1 MKKLIALLLALMLA
15 LALAV
20 PASAAGE
27 DIGII
32 GGADGPTY
40 ILVSADPKAAATG
53 EDIGIIGGAD
63 GPTYILVSAD
73 PKAAAAGEDIG
84 IIGGAD
90 GPTYIL
96 VSADPKAAATV
107 SKEQRE
113 QNIKALGGV
122 VGQVN
127 VLLGDRCIAFT
138 DAVPEVKNGR
148 TMVPLRAA
156 LEAMGARIEFD
167 QATKTAI
174 VTGEKASFTHVVGSD
189 VITRADGSTVKMDVR
204 SYVTPSNRTMVPVRF
219 FSQVLGYDV
228 FWDNGYRMA
237 FLLDEETFAEKV
249 DSRLTILND
258 YLAGNAKRFDA
269 SKNYKEDVTLSG
281 TVKVIDSIKGDRSYP
296 YSGKA
301 SVLLGKDGMSMSLSA
316 DLGDLAE
323 LLEGLGGKLPEA
335 YRALTVKPEL
345 EAIFSDKLYF
355 RSPLLDAAMAKVD
368 GTQAVSGAWYA
379 TDAVMSFGD
388 LYESMYGSNEDYT
401 VGKAFYAAMKQGDA
415 NGFFESWSGTEQLAA
430 AAVELF
436 GDETFTKSGSG
447 YKWHFGKE
455 ELAMLL
461 AEAIPGFIA
470 DSGVEELSIDL
481 TMRSDGGVELKYT
494 ASTSINEEAALR
506 IDYTFAGNSS
516 RMTAKGTVQLRNICD
531 VRFDAAVSVRA
542 TSEKPLTAPPAGAT
556 IITLPP
562 VMPIAA

>member
-1 MKKLIALLLALMLA
+1 MKRVLSLLLALTLA

-40 ILVSADPKAAATG
+40 ILVSADPKAAAT
-53 EDIGIIGGAD
+53 
-63 GPTYILVSAD
+63 
-73 PKAAAAGEDIG
+73 
-84 IIGGAD
+84 
-90 GPTYIL
+90 
-96 VSADPKAAATV
+96 V

-113 QNIKALGGV
+113 QSVEALGGT
-122 VGQVN
+122 VGQTN
-127 VLLGDRCIAFT
+127 VLLNDKCISFT
-138 DAVPEVKNGR
+138 DAAPEAKNGR
-148 TMVPLRAA
+148 TMVPLRAT
-156 LEAMGARIEFD
+156 LEAMGATVDYE
-167 QATKTAI
+167 QATKTVT
-174 VTGEKASFTHVVGSD
+174 VTGEKASFTHVIGSD
-189 VITRADGSTVKMDVR
+189 VITLSDGTAVKMDVA
-204 SYVTPSNRTMVPVRF
+204 SYSTPSNRTMVPVRF

-249 DSRLTILND
+249 DSRLTILNG

-269 SKNYKEDVTLSG
+269 SKNYREDVTLSG

-316 DLGDLAE
+316 DLSDLAE
-323 LLEGLGGKLPEA
+323 YFESLAGEPLPEA
-335 YRALTVKPEL
+335 YRAAFIKPEL
-345 EAIFSDKLYF
+345 EAIYGDKLYYK
-355 RSPLLDAAMAKVD
+355 SPLFDALMAKVD

-379 TDAVMSFGD
+379 TDAVMSFGA
-388 LYESMYGSNEDYT
+388 LYESMYGGNEDYT
-401 VGKAFYAAMKQGDA
+401 VGKALYAAMKQGDA
-415 NGFFESWSGTEQLAA
+415 NGFFESWSDKTSLASG
-430 AAVELF
+430 VVRMF

-447 YKWHFGKE
+447 YKWHFGID
-455 ELAMLL
+455 ELTKLMGRRTGGGTLTAQTAKDEGL
-461 AEAIPGFIA
+461 
-470 DSGVEELSIDL
+470 EELSIDL
-481 TMRSDGGVELKYT
+481 TLRSDGSVELKYT

-506 IDYTFAGNSS
+506 IDYTLAGNSS
-516 RMTAKGTVQLRNICD
+516 RMTAKGTVQVRNVCD
-531 VRFDAAVSVRA
+531 VTFDAAISVRT

>member
-20 PASAAGE
+20 PAS
-27 DIGII
+27 
-32 GGADGPTY
+32 
-40 ILVSADPKAAATG
+40 
-53 EDIGIIGGAD
+53 
-63 GPTYILVSAD
+63 
-73 PKAAAAGEDIG
+73 AAGEDIG

-138 DAVPEVKNGR
+138 DAAPEVKNGR
-148 TMVPLRAA
+148 TMVPLRAS
-156 LEAMGARIEFD
+156 LEAMGARVD
-167 QATKTAI
+167 YDADTKTAI

-189 VITRADGSTVKMDVR
+189 IITRADGSTVKMDVR
-204 SYVTPSNRTMVPVRF
+204 SYVTPSNRTMVPIRF

-249 DSRLTILND
+249 DSRLTILNG

-301 SVLLGKDGMSMSLSA
+301 SVLMGGEGMSMSVSA

-355 RSPLLDAAMAKVD
+355 KSPLFDALMAKVD

-379 TDAVMSFGD
+379 TDAVMSFGA
-388 LYESMYGSNEDYT
+388 LYESMYGGNEDYT
-401 VGKAFYAAMKQGDA
+401 VGKALYAAMKQGDA
-415 NGFFESWSGTEQLAA
+415 NGFYESWSGTEQLAA
-430 AAVELF
+430 AAVEML

-455 ELAMLL
+455 ELAKLL
-461 AEAIPGFIA
+461 TEAGVDAEAVPGFIA

-481 TMRSDGGVELKYT
+481 TLRSDGGVELKYT

-506 IDYTFAGNSS
+506 IDYTLAGNSS
-516 RMTAKGTVQLRNICD
+516 RMTAKGTVQVRNVCD
-531 VRFDAAVSVRA
+531 VTFDAAVIVRA

>member
-122 VGQVN
+122 AGQVN

-249 DSRLTILND
+249 DSRLIILND

-269 SKNYKEDVTLSG
+269 SRNYKEDVTLSG

-355 RSPLLDAAMAKVD
+355 RSPLLDAAMAKANAP
-368 GTQAVSGAWYA
+368 QAVSGAWYA
-379 TDAVMSFGD
+379 TDAVMSFPD
-388 LYESMYGSNEDYT
+388 LYRSMYGGNEDYT
-401 VGKAFYAAMKQGDA
+401 VGKVLYAAMKQGDA
-415 NGFFESWSGTEQLAA
+415 NRFYEGWSGTEQLAA

-436 GDETFTKSGSG
+436 GDETFTKSAGS

-455 ELAMLL
+455 ELAKLL

-481 TMRSDGGVELKYT
+481 TLRSDGGVELKYT
-494 ASTSINEEAALR
+494 AAMNAKEEAAFR
-506 IDYTFAGNSS
+506 IDYTLTGNSS
-516 RMTAKGTVQLRNICD
+516 RMTVKGAVQVRNVCD
-531 VRFDAAVSVRA
+531 VTFDAAVSVRT

>member
-1 MKKLIALLLALMLA
+1 MKKLIALLLALTLA

-40 ILVSADPKAAATG
+40 ILVSADPKAAAT
-53 EDIGIIGGAD
+53 
-63 GPTYILVSAD
+63 
-73 PKAAAAGEDIG
+73 GEDIG

-249 DSRLTILND
+249 DSRLTILNG

-379 TDAVMSFGD
+379 TDAVMSFPD

-401 VGKAFYAAMKQGDA
+401 VGKALYAMMKQGDA
-415 NGFFESWSGTEQLAA
+415 NRFYEGWSGTKQLAA

-455 ELAMLL
+455 ELAKLL

-481 TMRSDGGVELKYT
+481 TLRSDGGVELKYT
-494 ASTSINEEAALR
+494 AAMNAKEEAAFR
-506 IDYTFAGNSS
+506 IDYTLTGNSS
-516 RMTAKGTVQLRNICD
+516 RMTVKGAVQVRNVCD
-531 VRFDAAVSVRA
+531 VTFDAAVSVRT

>member
-1 MKKLIALLLALMLA
+1 LQKSGVYGTLKEQDTQWTHTGKENGKMKKLIALLLALMLA

-40 ILVSADPKAAATG
+40 ILVSADPKAAAT
-53 EDIGIIGGAD
+53 
-63 GPTYILVSAD
+63 
-73 PKAAAAGEDIG
+73 
-84 IIGGAD
+84 
-90 GPTYIL
+90 
-96 VSADPKAAATV
+96 V

-122 VGQVN
+122 AGQVN

-189 VITRADGSTVKMDVR
+189 VITRADGSTVKMDVH

-249 DSRLTILND
+249 DSRLTILNG

-379 TDAVMSFGD
+379 TDAVMSFPD

-401 VGKAFYAAMKQGDA
+401 VGKALYAMMKQGDA
-415 NGFFESWSGTEQLAA
+415 NRFYESWSGTEQLAA
-430 AAVELF
+430 AAVEMF

-470 DSGVEELSIDL
+470 DSGVEELSIDMTL
-481 TMRSDGGVELKYT
+481 RSDGGVELKYT

-506 IDYTFAGNSS
+506 IDYTLAGNSS
-516 RMTAKGTVQLRNICD
+516 RMTVKGAVQLRNICD
-531 VRFDAAVSVRA
+531 VRFDAAISVRT

>member
-40 ILVSADPKAAATG
+40 ILVREDSEADAEAA
-53 EDIGIIGGAD
+53 
-63 GPTYILVSAD
+63 
-73 PKAAAAGEDIG
+73 K
-84 IIGGAD
+84 
-90 GPTYIL
+90 
-96 VSADPKAAATV
+96 K
-107 SKEQRE
+107 QRE
-113 QNIKALGGV
+113 ANLTALGGV
-122 VGQVN
+122 VGQTN
-127 VLLGDRCIAFT
+127 VLLNDKCIAFT
-138 DAVPEVKNGR
+138 DAAPEARNGR
-148 TMVPLRAA
+148 TMVPLRAT
-156 LEAMGARIEFD
+156 LEAMGAQVDYD
-167 QATKTAI
+167 QATRSAL
-174 VTGEKASFTHVVGSD
+174 VTGEKASFTHVIGSD
-189 VITRADGSTVKMDVR
+189 VITLSDGTEVKMDVA
-204 SYVTPSNRTMVPVRF
+204 SYATASNRTMVPVRF

-249 DSRLTILND
+249 DSRLTILNG

-379 TDAVMSFGD
+379 TDAVMSFPD
-388 LYESMYGSNEDYT
+388 LYESMYGGNEDYT
-401 VGKAFYAAMKQGDA
+401 VGKALYAMMKQGDA
-415 NGFFESWSGTEQLAA
+415 NRFYESWSGTEQLAA
-430 AAVELF
+430 AAVEMF
-436 GDETFTKSGSG
+436 GDETFTKSAGS
-447 YKWHFGKE
+447 YKWHLGID
-455 ELAMLL
+455 ELTKLMGRRTGGGTLTAQTAKDEGL
-461 AEAIPGFIA
+461 
-470 DSGVEELSIDL
+470 EELSIDL
-481 TMRSDGGVELKYT
+481 MLRSDGSVELKYT
-494 ASTSINEEAALR
+494 AAMNAKEEAAFR
-506 IDYTFAGNSS
+506 IDYTLTGNSS
-516 RMTAKGTVQLRNICD
+516 RMTVKGAVQLRNICD
-531 VRFDAAVSVRA
+531 VRFDAAISVRT

>member
-40 ILVSADPKAAATG
+40 ILVSADPKAAAT
-53 EDIGIIGGAD
+53 
-63 GPTYILVSAD
+63 
-73 PKAAAAGEDIG
+73 
-84 IIGGAD
+84 
-90 GPTYIL
+90 
-96 VSADPKAAATV
+96 V

-122 VGQVN
+122 AGQVN

-189 VITRADGSTVKMDVR
+189 VITRADGSTVKMDVH

-228 FWDNGYRMA
+228 FWDNGYRMV

-249 DSRLTILND
+249 DSRLTILNG

-301 SVLLGKDGMSMSLSA
+301 SVLMGGEGMSMSVSA

-355 RSPLLDAAMAKVD
+355 RSPLLDAAMAKANAP
-368 GTQAVSGAWYA
+368 QAVSGAWYA
-379 TDAVMSFGD
+379 TDAVMSFPD
-388 LYESMYGSNEDYT
+388 LYRSMYGGNEDYT
-401 VGKAFYAAMKQGDA
+401 VGKALYAAMKQGDA
-415 NGFFESWSGTEQLAA
+415 NRFYEGWSGTDQLAA

-455 ELAMLL
+455 ELAKLL
-461 AEAIPGFIA
+461 TEAGVDAEAVPGFIA
-470 DSGVEELSIDL
+470 DSGVEELSIDMTL
-481 TMRSDGGVELKYT
+481 RSDGGVELKYT

-506 IDYTFAGNSS
+506 IDYTLAGNSS
-516 RMTAKGTVQLRNICD
+516 RMTAKGTVQVRNVCD
-531 VRFDAAVSVRA
+531 VTFDAAVSVRT
-542 TSEKPLTAPPAGAT
+542 TSEKPLAAPPAGAT

>member
-20 PASAAGE
+20 PASAA
-27 DIGII
+27 
-32 GGADGPTY
+32 
-40 ILVSADPKAAATG
+40 G

-249 DSRLTILND
+249 DSRLTILNG

-301 SVLLGKDGMSMSLSA
+301 SVLMGGEGMSMSLSA
-316 DLGDLAE
+316 DLGNLAE

-355 RSPLLDAAMAKVD
+355 RSPLLDAAMAKANAP
-368 GTQAVSGAWYA
+368 QAVSGAWYA
-379 TDAVMSFGD
+379 TDAVMSFPD
-388 LYESMYGSNEDYT
+388 LYRSMYGGNEDYT
-401 VGKAFYAAMKQGDA
+401 VGKVLYAAMKQGDA
-415 NGFFESWSGTEQLAA
+415 NRFYEGWSGTKQLAA

-436 GDETFTKSGSG
+436 DDETFTKSGSG

-455 ELAMLL
+455 ELAKLL

-481 TMRSDGGVELKYT
+481 TLRSDGGVELKYT
-494 ASTSINEEAALR
+494 AAMNAKEEAAFR
-506 IDYTFAGNSS
+506 IDYTLTGNSS
-516 RMTAKGTVQLRNICD
+516 RMTVKGAVQVRNVCD
-531 VRFDAAVSVRA
+531 VTFDAAVSVRT

>member
-1 MKKLIALLLALMLA
+1 
-15 LALAV
+15 
-20 PASAAGE
+20 
-27 DIGII
+27 
-32 GGADGPTY
+32 
-40 ILVSADPKAAATG
+40 
-53 EDIGIIGGAD
+53 
-63 GPTYILVSAD
+63 
-73 PKAAAAGEDIG
+73 
-84 IIGGAD
+84 
-90 GPTYIL
+90 
-96 VSADPKAAATV
+96 
-107 SKEQRE
+107 
-113 QNIKALGGV
+113 
-122 VGQVN
+122 
-127 VLLGDRCIAFT
+127 
-138 DAVPEVKNGR
+138 
-148 TMVPLRAA
+148 
-156 LEAMGARIEFD
+156 
-167 QATKTAI
+167 
-174 VTGEKASFTHVVGSD
+174 
-189 VITRADGSTVKMDVR
+189 MDVR

-249 DSRLTILND
+249 DSRLTILNG

-316 DLGDLAE
+316 DLSDLAE

-379 TDAVMSFGD
+379 TDAVMSFGA
-388 LYESMYGSNEDYT
+388 LYESMYGGNEDYT
-401 VGKAFYAAMKQGDA
+401 VGKALYAAMKQGDA
-415 NGFFESWSGTEQLAA
+415 NGFYESWSGTEQLAA
-430 AAVELF
+430 AAVEMF
-436 GDETFTKSGSG
+436 GDETFTRSGSS

-461 AEAIPGFIA
+461 AEATPGFIA

-481 TMRSDGGVELKYT
+481 TLRSDGSVELKYT
-494 ASTSINEEAALR
+494 AAMNAKEAAAFR
-506 IDYTFAGNSS
+506 IDYTLTGNSS
-516 RMTAKGTVQLRNICD
+516 RMTVKGAVQLRNVCD
-531 VRFDAAVSVRA
+531 VSFAAAVSVRT

>member
-40 ILVSADPKAAATG
+40 ILVSADPKAAAT
-53 EDIGIIGGAD
+53 
-63 GPTYILVSAD
+63 
-73 PKAAAAGEDIG
+73 
-84 IIGGAD
+84 
-90 GPTYIL
+90 
-96 VSADPKAAATV
+96 V

-113 QNIKALGGV
+113 QNIKELGGV
-122 VGQVN
+122 AGQVN

-156 LEAMGARIEFD
+156 LEAMGVRIEFD

-189 VITRADGSTVKMDVR
+189 VITRADGSTVKMDVH

-249 DSRLTILND
+249 DSRLTILNG

-316 DLGDLAE
+316 DLSDLAE
-323 LLEGLGGKLPEA
+323 YFGEPLPEA
-335 YRALTVKPEL
+335 YRAAFIKPEL
-345 EAIFSDKLYF
+345 EAVFSDKLYF
-355 RSPLLDAAMAKVD
+355 RSPLFDALMAEVD

-379 TDAVMSFGD
+379 TDAVMSFGA
-388 LYESMYGSNEDYT
+388 LYESMYGGNEDYT
-401 VGKAFYAAMKQGDA
+401 VGKALYAAMKQGDA
-415 NGFFESWSGTEQLAA
+415 NGFYESWSGTEQLAA
-430 AAVELF
+430 AAVEMF
-436 GDETFTKSGSG
+436 GDETFTRSGSS

-455 ELAMLL
+455 ELAKLL
-461 AEAIPGFIA
+461 TEAGMDAETAQGFIT
-470 DSGVEELSIDL
+470 DIGIDELSIDMTL
-481 TMRSDGGVELKYT
+481 RSDGSVELKYT
-494 ASTSINEEAALR
+494 ASTSVNEEAALR
-506 IDYTFAGNSS
+506 IDYTLAGNSS
-516 RMTAKGTVQLRNICD
+516 RMTAKGTVQVRNVCD
-531 VRFDAAVSVRA
+531 VTFDAAVSVRA

>member
-27 DIGII
+27 DIGV
-32 GGADGPTY
+32 
-40 ILVSADPKAAATG
+40 L
-53 EDIGIIGGAD
+53 
-63 GPTYILVSAD
+63 
-73 PKAAAAGEDIG
+73 
-84 IIGGAD
+84 GGAD

-122 VGQVN
+122 AGQVN

-189 VITRADGSTVKMDVR
+189 VITRADGSTVKMDVH

-228 FWDNGYRMA
+228 FWDNGYRMV

-249 DSRLTILND
+249 DSRLTILNG

-316 DLGDLAE
+316 DLSDLAE

-355 RSPLLDAAMAKVD
+355 RSPRLDAAMAKVD
-368 GTQAVSGAWYA
+368 GTQAVSGAGYA
-379 TDAVMSFGD
+379 TDAVMSFPD

-401 VGKAFYAAMKQGDA
+401 VGKALYAMMKQGDA
-415 NGFFESWSGTEQLAA
+415 NRFYESWSGTEQLAA
-430 AAVELF
+430 AAVEMF
-436 GDETFTKSGSG
+436 GVETFTTSGSG

-470 DSGVEELSIDL
+470 DSGVEELSIDMTL
-481 TMRSDGGVELKYT
+481 RSDGGVELKYT

-506 IDYTFAGNSS
+506 IDYTLAGNSS
-516 RMTAKGTVQLRNICD
+516 RMTVKGAVQLRNICD
-531 VRFDAAVSVRA
+531 VRFDAAISVRT

>member
-20 PASAAGE
+20 PASAAGA
-27 DIGII
+27 DIATI
-32 GGADGPTY
+32 GGADG
-40 ILVSADPKAAATG
+40 S
-53 EDIGIIGGAD
+53 
-63 GPTYILVSAD
+63 
-73 PKAAAAGEDIG
+73 
-84 IIGGAD
+84 
-90 GPTYIL
+90 TYIL

-122 VGQVN
+122 AGQVN

-189 VITRADGSTVKMDVR
+189 VITRADGSTVKMDVH

-237 FLLDEETFAEKV
+237 FLLDGETFAEKV
-249 DSRLTILND
+249 DSRLTILNG

-301 SVLLGKDGMSMSLSA
+301 SVLLGEDGMSMSLGA
-316 DLGDLAE
+316 DLGKLAE

-335 YRALTVKPEL
+335 YRALTIKPEL

-355 RSPLLDAAMAKVD
+355 RSPLLDAAMAKANAP
-368 GTQAVSGAWYA
+368 QAVSGAWYA
-379 TDAVMSFGD
+379 TDAVMSFPD
-388 LYESMYGSNEDYT
+388 LYRSMYGGNEDYT
-401 VGKAFYAAMKQGDA
+401 VGKALYAAMKQGDA
-415 NGFFESWSGTEQLAA
+415 NRFYESWSGTEQLAA
-430 AAVELF
+430 AAVEML

-455 ELAMLL
+455 ELAKLL

-470 DSGVEELSIDL
+470 DSGAEELSIDL

-494 ASTSINEEAALR
+494 ASTSVNEEAALR

-516 RMTAKGTVQLRNICD
+516 RMTAKGTVQVRNVCD
-531 VRFDAAVSVRA
+531 VTFDAAVSVRT

>member
-40 ILVSADPKAAATG
+40 ILVSADPKAAAT
-53 EDIGIIGGAD
+53 
-63 GPTYILVSAD
+63 
-73 PKAAAAGEDIG
+73 
-84 IIGGAD
+84 
-90 GPTYIL
+90 
-96 VSADPKAAATV
+96 V

-122 VGQVN
+122 AGQVN

-204 SYVTPSNRTMVPVRF
+204 SYVTPSNRTMVPLRF

-249 DSRLTILND
+249 DSRLTILNG

-301 SVLLGKDGMSMSLSA
+301 SVLLGKDGMSMSLSMSLSA
-316 DLGDLAE
+316 DLSDLAE
-323 LLEGLGGKLPEA
+323 YFESLAGEPLPEA
-335 YRALTVKPEL
+335 YRAAFIKPEL
-345 EAIFSDKLYF
+345 EAVFSDKLYF
-355 RSPLLDAAMAKVD
+355 RSPLFDALMAEVG

-379 TDAVMSFGD
+379 TDAVMSFPD
-388 LYESMYGSNEDYT
+388 LYRSMYGSGDGRT
-401 VGKAFYAAMKQGDA
+401 VGHILFQERDHHRSSEGARLRRGGAGQGGQGA
-415 NGFFESWSGTEQLAA
+415 QRLRPQQSTLEQGRHLHRCGRGR
-430 AAVELF
+430 LP
-436 GDETFTKSGSG
+436 DP
-447 YKWHFGKE
+447 H
-455 ELAMLL
+455 
-461 AEAIPGFIA
+461 A
-470 DSGVEELSIDL
+470 DPDDDLPSLPHAHPRGVRLH
-481 TMRSDGGVELKYT
+481 RGN
-494 ASTSINEEAALR
+494 ASL
-506 IDYTFAGNSS
+506 
-516 RMTAKGTVQLRNICD
+516 
-531 VRFDAAVSVRA
+531 
-542 TSEKPLTAPPAGAT
+542 
-556 IITLPP
+556 
-562 VMPIAA
+562 

>member
-40 ILVSADPKAAATG
+40 ILVSADPKAAAT
-53 EDIGIIGGAD
+53 
-63 GPTYILVSAD
+63 
-73 PKAAAAGEDIG
+73 
-84 IIGGAD
+84 
-90 GPTYIL
+90 
-96 VSADPKAAATV
+96 V

-122 VGQVN
+122 AGQVN

-228 FWDNGYRMA
+228 FWDNGYRMV

-249 DSRLTILND
+249 DSRLTILNG

-301 SVLLGKDGMSMSLSA
+301 SVLMGGEGMSMSVSA

-355 RSPLLDAAMAKVD
+355 KSPLFDALMAKVD

-379 TDAVMSFGD
+379 TDAVMSFGA
-388 LYESMYGSNEDYT
+388 LYESMYGGNEDYT
-401 VGKAFYAAMKQGDA
+401 VGKALYAAMKQGDA
-415 NGFFESWSGTEQLAA
+415 NGFYESWSGTEQLAA

-461 AEAIPGFIA
+461 TEAGMDAEAVPGFIA
-470 DSGVEELSIDL
+470 GSGVEELSIDL

-506 IDYTFAGNSS
+506 IDYTLAGNSS
-516 RMTAKGTVQLRNICD
+516 RMTAKGTVQVRNVCD
-531 VRFDAAVSVRA
+531 VSFAAAVSVRT
-542 TSEKPLTAPPAGAT
+542 TSEKPLAAPPAGTTVIA
-556 IITLPP
+556 LPT
-562 VMPIAA
+562 AGQK

>member
-73 PKAAAAGEDIG
+73 PKAAA
-84 IIGGAD
+84 
-90 GPTYIL
+90 
-96 VSADPKAAATV
+96 TV

-122 VGQVN
+122 AGQVN

-249 DSRLTILND
+249 DSRLTILNG

-301 SVLLGKDGMSMSLSA
+301 SVLMGKDGMSMSLSA

-355 RSPLLDAAMAKVD
+355 KSPLFDALMAKVD

-379 TDAVMSFGD
+379 TDAVMSFGA
-388 LYESMYGSNEDYT
+388 LYESMYGGNEDYT
-401 VGKAFYAAMKQGDA
+401 VGKALYAAMKQGDA
-415 NGFFESWSGTEQLAA
+415 NGFYESWSGTEQLAA

-481 TMRSDGGVELKYT
+481 TMRSDGSVELKYT

-506 IDYTFAGNSS
+506 IDYTLAGNSS
-516 RMTAKGTVQLRNICD
+516 RMTVKGAVQVRNICD
-531 VRFDAAVSVRA
+531 VRFDAAISVRT

>member
-40 ILVSADPKAAATG
+40 ILVSADPKAAAT
-53 EDIGIIGGAD
+53 
-63 GPTYILVSAD
+63 
-73 PKAAAAGEDIG
+73 GEDIG

>member
-40 ILVSADPKAAATG
+40 ILVSADPKAAAT
-53 EDIGIIGGAD
+53 
-63 GPTYILVSAD
+63 
-73 PKAAAAGEDIG
+73 
-84 IIGGAD
+84 
-90 GPTYIL
+90 
-96 VSADPKAAATV
+96 V

-113 QNIKALGGV
+113 QTIKALGGV
-122 VGQVN
+122 AGQVN

-189 VITRADGSTVKMDVR
+189 VITRADGSTVKMDVH

-249 DSRLTILND
+249 DSRLTILNG

-323 LLEGLGGKLPEA
+323 LLEGLGGKLQEA

-379 TDAVMSFGD
+379 TDAVMSFPD

-401 VGKAFYAAMKQGDA
+401 VGKALYAMMKQGDA
-415 NGFFESWSGTEQLAA
+415 NRFYESWSGTEQLAA
-430 AAVELF
+430 AAVEMF
-436 GDETFTKSGSG
+436 GDETFTKSAGS
-447 YKWHFGKE
+447 YKWHLGID
-455 ELAMLL
+455 ELTKLMGRRTGGGTLTAQTAKDEGL
-461 AEAIPGFIA
+461 
-470 DSGVEELSIDL
+470 EELSIDL
-481 TMRSDGGVELKYT
+481 MLRSDGSVELKYT
-494 ASTSINEEAALR
+494 AAMNAKEEAAFR
-506 IDYTFAGNSS
+506 IDYTLTGNSS
-516 RMTAKGTVQLRNICD
+516 RMTVKGAVQLRNICD
-531 VRFDAAVSVRA
+531 VRFDAAISVRT

>member
-1 MKKLIALLLALMLA
+1 MKRVLSLLLALTLA

-20 PASAAGE
+20 PAS
-27 DIGII
+27 
-32 GGADGPTY
+32 
-40 ILVSADPKAAATG
+40 
-53 EDIGIIGGAD
+53 
-63 GPTYILVSAD
+63 
-73 PKAAAAGEDIG
+73 AAGEDIG

-113 QNIKALGGV
+113 QNIKALGGL

-204 SYVTPSNRTMVPVRF
+204 SYVAPSNRTMVPVRF

-228 FWDNGYRMA
+228 FWDNGYRMV

-249 DSRLTILND
+249 DSSLTILNG

-269 SKNYKEDVTLSG
+269 SKNYREDVTLSG

-316 DLGDLAE
+316 DLSDLAE
-323 LLEGLGGKLPEA
+323 YFESLAGEPLPEA
-335 YRALTVKPEL
+335 YRAAFIKPEL
-345 EAIFSDKLYF
+345 EAVFSDKLYF
-355 RSPLLDAAMAKVD
+355 RSPLFDALMAEVG

-379 TDAVMSFGD
+379 TDAVMSFPD
-388 LYESMYGSNEDYT
+388 LYRSMYGSRDGRT
-401 VGKAFYAAMKQGDA
+401 VGHILYAMVKQGDA
-415 NGFFESWSGTEQLAA
+415 NGFFESWSDKTSLASG
-430 AAVELF
+430 VVRMF

-447 YKWHFGKE
+447 YKWHFGID
-455 ELAMLL
+455 ELTKLMGRRTGGGTLTAQTAKDEGL
-461 AEAIPGFIA
+461 
-470 DSGVEELSIDL
+470 EELSIDL
-481 TMRSDGGVELKYT
+481 TLRSDGSVELKYT

-506 IDYTFAGNSS
+506 IDYTLAGNSS
-516 RMTAKGTVQLRNICD
+516 RMTAKGTVQVRNVCD
-531 VRFDAAVSVRA
+531 VSFDAAVSVRT
-542 TSEKPLTAPPAGAT
+542 TSEKPLAAPPAGAT

>member
-1 MKKLIALLLALMLA
+1 MKKLIALLLALTLA

-20 PASAAGE
+20 PAS
-27 DIGII
+27 
-32 GGADGPTY
+32 
-40 ILVSADPKAAATG
+40 
-53 EDIGIIGGAD
+53 
-63 GPTYILVSAD
+63 
-73 PKAAAAGEDIG
+73 AAGEDIG

-148 TMVPLRAA
+148 TMVPLRAS

-249 DSRLTILND
+249 DSRLTILNG

-316 DLGDLAE
+316 DLSDLAE

-379 TDAVMSFGD
+379 TDAVMSFGA
-388 LYESMYGSNEDYT
+388 LYESMYGGNEDYT
-401 VGKAFYAAMKQGDA
+401 VGKALYAAMKQGDA
-415 NGFFESWSGTEQLAA
+415 NGFYESWSGTEQLAA
-430 AAVELF
+430 AAVEMF
-436 GDETFTKSGSG
+436 GDE
-447 YKWHFGKE
+447 
-455 ELAMLL
+455 
-461 AEAIPGFIA
+461 AEALRRAGGEYGAATGRPRRVGAFDIPASRYGVRMHGADCIA
-470 DSGVEELSIDL
+470 LTKMDVLSYMDKIPVCAHYELNGEQTDDFPFPVLLQDAKPVVEYLPGWQCDISGARNWEDL
-481 TMRSDGGVELKYT
+481 P
-494 ASTSINEEAALR
+494 EAAR
-506 IDYTFAGNSS
+506 SYVEYVEKAIGCHIGF
-516 RMTAKGTVQLRNICD
+516 
-531 VRFDAAVSVRA
+531 VSV
-542 TSEKPLTAPPAGAT
+542 GAERESL
-556 IITLPP
+556 IIR
-562 VMPIAA
+562 

>member
-1 MKKLIALLLALMLA
+1 MKKFLALLLALTLA
-15 LALAV
+15 LSLAV
-20 PASAAGE
+20 PAYAADTAE
-27 DIGII
+27 DEDFDW
-32 GGADGPTY
+32 AA
-40 ILVSADPKAAATG
+40 LEAELAKAEAEQRAAALKELG
-53 EDIGIIGGAD
+53 
-63 GPTYILVSAD
+63 
-73 PKAAAAGEDIG
+73 AAAGQIN
-84 IIGGAD
+84 
-90 GPTYIL
+90 IL
-96 VSADPKAAATV
+96 LNDKCV
-107 SKEQRE
+107 
-113 QNIKALGGV
+113 
-122 VGQVN
+122 
-127 VLLGDRCIAFT
+127 AFP
-138 DAVPEVKNGR
+138 DAVPVLKGGR
-148 TMVPLRAA
+148 TMVPMRAA
-156 LEAMGARIEFD
+156 VEAMGAVVD
-167 QATKTAI
+167 YDAATRTAS
-174 VTGEKASFTHVVGSD
+174 VKMGDVSFTHVIGTD
-189 VITRADGSTVKMDVR
+189 VITLSDGSTVKMDIV
-204 SYVTPSNRTMVPVRF
+204 SYIDKGRTMVPLRF

-249 DSRLTILND
+249 DSRLTILNG

-379 TDAVMSFGD
+379 TDAVMSFPD

-401 VGKAFYAAMKQGDA
+401 VGKALYAMMKQGDA
-415 NGFFESWSGTEQLAA
+415 NRFYESWSGTEQLAA
-430 AAVELF
+430 AAVEMF
-436 GDETFTKSGSG
+436 GDETFTKSAGS
-447 YKWHFGKE
+447 YKWHLGID
-455 ELAMLL
+455 ELTKLMGRRTGGGTLTAQTAKDEGL
-461 AEAIPGFIA
+461 
-470 DSGVEELSIDL
+470 EELSIDL
-481 TMRSDGGVELKYT
+481 MLRSDGSVELKYT
-494 ASTSINEEAALR
+494 AAMNAKEEAAFR
-506 IDYTFAGNSS
+506 IDYTLTGNSS
-516 RMTAKGTVQLRNICD
+516 RMTVKGAVQLRNICD
-531 VRFDAAVSVRA
+531 VRFDAAISVRT

>member
-40 ILVSADPKAAATG
+40 ILVSADPKAAAT
-53 EDIGIIGGAD
+53 
-63 GPTYILVSAD
+63 
-73 PKAAAAGEDIG
+73 GEDIG

-455 ELAMLL
+455 ELAKLL

-481 TMRSDGGVELKYT
+481 TLRSDGGVELKYT
-494 ASTSINEEAALR
+494 AAMNAKEEAAFR
-506 IDYTFAGNSS
+506 IDYTLTGNSS
-516 RMTAKGTVQLRNICD
+516 RMTVKGAVQVRNVCD
-531 VRFDAAVSVRA
+531 VTFDAAVSVRT

>member
-40 ILVSADPKAAATG
+40 ILVSADPKAAAT
-53 EDIGIIGGAD
+53 
-63 GPTYILVSAD
+63 
-73 PKAAAAGEDIG
+73 
-84 IIGGAD
+84 
-90 GPTYIL
+90 
-96 VSADPKAAATV
+96 V

-122 VGQVN
+122 AGQVN

-189 VITRADGSTVKMDVR
+189 VITRADGSTVKMDVH

-249 DSRLTILND
+249 DSRLTILNG

-355 RSPLLDAAMAKVD
+355 RSPLLDAAMAKANAP
-368 GTQAVSGAWYA
+368 QAVSGAWYA
-379 TDAVMSFGD
+379 TDAVMSFPD
-388 LYESMYGSNEDYT
+388 LYRSMYGSGDGRT
-401 VGKAFYAAMKQGDA
+401 VGHILYAMMKQGDA
-415 NGFFESWSGTEQLAA
+415 NGFYESWSSAAQLAA

-436 GDETFTKSGSG
+436 GDETFTKFGSG

-455 ELAMLL
+455 ELAKLL
-461 AEAIPGFIA
+461 TETIPGFIA

-481 TMRSDGGVELKYT
+481 TMRSDGSVELKYT
-494 ASTSINEEAALR
+494 AAMNAKEEAAFR
-506 IDYTFAGNSS
+506 IDYTLTGNSS
-516 RMTAKGTVQLRNICD
+516 RMTVKGAVQVRNICD
-531 VRFDAAVSVRA
+531 VRFDAAISVRT

>member
-1 MKKLIALLLALMLA
+1 MKQVLSLLLALALA

-40 ILVSADPKAAATG
+40 ILVN
-53 EDIGIIGGAD
+53 
-63 GPTYILVSAD
+63 
-73 PKAAAAGEDIG
+73 
-84 IIGGAD
+84 
-90 GPTYIL
+90 
-96 VSADPKAAATV
+96 ADPKAAATV

-138 DAVPEVKNGR
+138 DAAPEVKNGR
-148 TMVPLRAA
+148 TMVPLRAS
-156 LEAMGARIEFD
+156 LEAMGARVD
-167 QATKTAI
+167 YDAATKTVT
-174 VTGEKASFTHVVGSD
+174 VTGEKASFTHVIGSD
-189 VITRADGSTVKMDVR
+189 VITLSDGTAVKMDVA
-204 SYVTPSNRTMVPVRF
+204 SYSTPSNRTMVPIRF

-249 DSRLTILND
+249 DSCLTILNG

-269 SKNYKEDVTLSG
+269 SRNYKEDVTLSG

-316 DLGDLAE
+316 DLSDLAE
-323 LLEGLGGKLPEA
+323 YFESLAGEPLPEA
-335 YRALTVKPEL
+335 YRAAFIKPEL
-345 EAIFSDKLYF
+345 EAIYGDKLYYK
-355 RSPLLDAAMAKVD
+355 SPLFDALMAKVD

-379 TDAVMSFGD
+379 TDAVMSFPD
-388 LYESMYGSNEDYT
+388 LYRSMYGGRDGRT
-401 VGKAFYAAMKQGDA
+401 VGHILYAMMKQGDA
-415 NGFFESWSGTEQLAA
+415 NRFYESWSGTEQLAA
-430 AAVELF
+430 AAVEMF

-470 DSGVEELSIDL
+470 DSGVEELSIDMTL
-481 TMRSDGGVELKYT
+481 RSDGGVELKYT
-494 ASTSINEEAALR
+494 ASTSVNEEAALR
-506 IDYTFAGNSS
+506 INYTLAGNSS
-516 RMTAKGTVQLRNICD
+516 RMTAKGTVQVRNVCD
-531 VRFDAAVSVRA
+531 VTFAAAVSVRT
-542 TSEKPLTAPPAGAT
+542 TSEKPLAAPPAGTTVIALPT
-556 IITLPP
+556 AGQII
-562 VMPIAA
+562 A

>member
-32 GGADGPTY
+32 GGADGLTY
-40 ILVSADPKAAATG
+40 ILVG
-53 EDIGIIGGAD
+53 EDQGTAPDTIFGTAENIDWDAIMKEMAER
-63 GPTYILVSAD
+63 SA
-73 PKAAAAGEDIG
+73 AQE
-84 IIGGAD
+84 
-90 GPTYIL
+90 
-96 VSADPKAAATV
+96 
-107 SKEQRE
+107 KEQRE

-122 VGQVN
+122 AGQVN

-189 VITRADGSTVKMDVR
+189 VITRADGSTVKMDVH

-228 FWDNGYRMA
+228 FWDNGYRMV

-249 DSRLTILND
+249 DSRLTILNG

-301 SVLLGKDGMSMSLSA
+301 SVLMGGEGMSMSVSA

-355 RSPLLDAAMAKVD
+355 KSPLFDALMAKVD

-379 TDAVMSFGD
+379 ADAAMSFAD
-388 LYESMYGSNEDYT
+388 LRASMYGSGESYT
-401 VGKAFYAAMKQGDA
+401 VGGLLYASMMQGEA
-415 NGFFESWSGTEQLAA
+415 NSFFTSWNSTTQLASA
-430 AAVELF
+430 AAELL
-436 GDETFTKSGSG
+436 GDDTFTKSGSS
-447 YKWHFGKE
+447 YKWHFGKAELAKLITEMYGEAYAAEVMKEESIE
-455 ELAMLL
+455 EL
-461 AEAIPGFIA
+461 
-470 DSGVEELSIDL
+470 DIDL
-481 TMRSDGGVELKYT
+481 TLRGDGGVELKC
-494 ASTSINEEAALR
+494 AMAMDLNEEAAFR
-506 IDYTFAGNSS
+506 IDYTLTGNSS
-516 RMTAKGTVQLRNICD
+516 RMTVKGAVQVRNVCD
-531 VRFDAAVSVRA
+531 VTFDAAVSVRT

>member
-40 ILVSADPKAAATG
+40 ILVSADPKAAAT
-53 EDIGIIGGAD
+53 
-63 GPTYILVSAD
+63 
-73 PKAAAAGEDIG
+73 
-84 IIGGAD
+84 
-90 GPTYIL
+90 
-96 VSADPKAAATV
+96 V

-122 VGQVN
+122 AGQVN

-189 VITRADGSTVKMDVR
+189 VITRADGSTVKMDVH

-228 FWDNGYRMA
+228 FWDNGYRMV

-249 DSRLTILND
+249 DSRLTILNG

-316 DLGDLAE
+316 DLSDLAE
-323 LLEGLGGKLPEA
+323 YFESLAGEPLPEA
-335 YRALTVKPEL
+335 YRAAFIKPEL
-345 EAIFSDKLYF
+345 EAIYGDKLYYK
-355 RSPLLDAAMAKVD
+355 SPLFDALMAKVD

-379 TDAVMSFGD
+379 TDAVMSFGA
-388 LYESMYGSNEDYT
+388 LYESMYGGNEDYT
-401 VGKAFYAAMKQGDA
+401 VGKALYAAMKQGDA
-415 NGFFESWSGTEQLAA
+415 NGFYESWSGTEQLAA

-436 GDETFTKSGSG
+436 GDETFTRSGKTSLASGVVGMLGDETFTKSGSG

-461 AEAIPGFIA
+461 AEATPGFIA
-470 DSGVEELSIDL
+470 DSGIDELSIDMTL
-481 TMRSDGGVELKYT
+481 RSDGGVELKYT
-494 ASTSINEEAALR
+494 ASTSVNEEAALR
-506 IDYTFAGNSS
+506 IDYTLAGNSS
-516 RMTAKGTVQLRNICD
+516 RMTAKGTVQVRNVCD
-531 VRFDAAVSVRA
+531 VSFDAAVSVRT

>member
-32 GGADGPTY
+32 GGAEGLTY
-40 ILVSADPKAAATG
+40 ILVG
-53 EDIGIIGGAD
+53 EDQGTAPDTIFGTAENIDWDAIMKEMAER
-63 GPTYILVSAD
+63 SA
-73 PKAAAAGEDIG
+73 ALE
-84 IIGGAD
+84 
-90 GPTYIL
+90 
-96 VSADPKAAATV
+96 
-107 SKEQRE
+107 KEQRE

-122 VGQVN
+122 AGQVN

-189 VITRADGSTVKMDVR
+189 VITRADGSTVKMDVH

-228 FWDNGYRMA
+228 FWDNGYRMV

-249 DSRLTILND
+249 DSRLTILNG

-296 YSGKA
+296 YSGKV
-301 SVLLGKDGMSMSLSA
+301 SVLLGKDSMSMRMSA
-316 DLGDLAE
+316 DLSGLAE
-323 LLEGLGGKLPEA
+323 LLEGLAGEKLPET
-335 YRALTVKPEL
+335 YRAALIKPEL
-345 EAIFSDKLYF
+345 EVIYGDRLYNK
-355 RSPLLDAAMAKVD
+355 SPLFDALMTKESGAQ
-368 GTQAVSGAWYA
+368 TVSGAWYA
-379 TDAVMSFGD
+379 ADAVMSFPD

-401 VGKAFYAAMKQGDA
+401 VGKALYAMMKQGDA
-415 NGFFESWSGTEQLAA
+415 NRFYESWSGTEQLAA
-430 AAVELF
+430 AAVEMF

-447 YKWHFGKE
+447 YKWHLGID
-455 ELAMLL
+455 ELTKLMGRRTGGGTLTAQTAKDEGL
-461 AEAIPGFIA
+461 
-470 DSGVEELSIDL
+470 EELSIDL
-481 TMRSDGGVELKYT
+481 MLRSDGSVELKYT
-494 ASTSINEEAALR
+494 AAMNAKEEAAFR
-506 IDYTFAGNSS
+506 IDYTLTGNSS
-516 RMTAKGTVQLRNICD
+516 RMTVKGAVQLRNICD
-531 VRFDAAVSVRA
+531 VRFDAAISVRT